1 MNQKIELELIA
12 KRYNRRNMD
21 GRHNRYYYTNPD
33 VWQGAQE
40 KQRALI
46 NIISTHVNKNL
57 NDLRLLEIGCGN
69 GSNIL
74 EFLRLGFSAKKL
86 IANELLPDRA
96 KLAKENLPSLI
107 KVLEGDALSLDI
119 EDESLDIV
127 YQSTVFS
134 SILDEKFQS
143 KLAEKM
149 WAWVKPG
156 GAILWYDFTYNN
168 PSNSD
173 VRGVSLKRIRDLFP
187 DGKID
192 VKRVTLAPP
201 ISRRVCKLHPN
212 LYHVFNVF
220 PFLRTHVLCYI
231 EKG

>member
-1 MNQKIELELIA
+1 MSQKSELDLIA
-12 KRYNRRNMD
+12 DRYNRRKLI
-21 GRHNRYYYTNPD
+21 GRDNRYSFTNPA
-33 VWQGAQE
+33 VWQGVQE
-40 KQRALI
+40 RQRALI
-46 NIISTHVNKNL
+46 DLISSHVYQNL
-57 NDLRLLEIGCGN
+57 DDLRLLEIGCGN
-69 GSNIL
+69 GSNLL
-74 EFLRLGFSAKKL
+74 ELLRLGFSAKKM
-86 IANELLPDRA
+86 IANELLPDRV
-96 KLAKENLPSLI
+96 KLTKENLPSLV
-107 KVLEGDALSLDI
+107 KVLQGDALSLDI
-119 EDESLDIV
+119 EEESLDIV

-143 KLAEKM
+143 KLAEKI
-149 WAWVKPG
+149 WTWVKPG

-192 VKRVTLAPP
+192 VRRVTLAPP

-220 PFLRTHVLCYI
+220 PFLRTHVLCWI
-231 EKG
+231 EKV

>member
-1 MNQKIELELIA
+1 MSRKSELDLIA
-12 KRYNRRNMD
+12 DRYHRRKLIGLD
-21 GRHNRYYYTNPD
+21 NRYFFTNPA
-33 VWQGAQE
+33 VWQGVQE

-46 NIISTHVNKNL
+46 DLISSHGY
-57 NDLRLLEIGCGN
+57 LEIGCGN
-69 GSNIL
+69 GSNLL
-74 EFLRLGFSAKKL
+74 ELVRLGFSAKNL
-86 IANELLPDRA
+86 IANELLPDRV
-96 KLAKENLPSLI
+96 KLAKENLPSLV

-156 GAILWYDFTYNN
+156 GGILWYDFTHNN
-168 PSNSD
+168 PSNPD
-173 VRGVSLKRIRDLFP
+173 VKGITLKRIRDLFP
-187 DGKID
+187 EGKID
-192 VKRVTLAPP
+192 LRRVTLAPP

-220 PFLRTHVLCYI
+220 PFLRTHVLCWI
-231 EKG
+231 GKV